1 MCTPVDK
8 WGGGGQNEPKMCG
21 HPLWRASHIEDESTL
36 KKTIFAKVRMKD
48 FSNGYILSQDF
59 IWHKCTLHEPKSGRK
74 RNHLYDKYKDKNAA
88 WIISAAIKSCKS
100 ILSFP
105 SAFLCFP
112 SVFFAKN
119 FILAFWLLSCQE
131 VIFSTNWYPT
141 FCFSSYPTLCLS

>member
-1 MCTPVDK
+1 MHTCRQVRRGRSK
-8 WGGGGQNEPKMCG
+8 WAENVWTSFMEGLTHRRREYF
-21 HPLWRASHIEDESTL
+21 

-48 FSNGYILSQDF
+48 FSNGYTLSQDF

-74 RNHLYDKYKDKNAA
+74 RNHLDDKYKDKNAA